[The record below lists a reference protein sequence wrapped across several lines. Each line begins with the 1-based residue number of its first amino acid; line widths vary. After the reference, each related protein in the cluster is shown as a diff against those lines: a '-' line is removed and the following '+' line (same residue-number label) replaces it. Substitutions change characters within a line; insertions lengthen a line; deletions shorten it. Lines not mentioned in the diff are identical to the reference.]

1 MSAALVC
8 AVAAAGDAVPLQGAA
23 PVRTF
28 AGAAAAPGRLLVQF
42 KPSAAATARLQAR
55 IPLRGL
61 QLERLVGKHQGLAV
75 GRAAAAAAGGRRQL
89 AAATGD
95 VPPDATLLFSITDGK
110 SVQEKI
116 KELRGNAGDAGSGCV
131 WGAHRAWAR
140 RVRLSFSAGGVHKPQ
155 LQPLQKRR
163 GRQA

>member
-1 MSAALVC
+1 MPAGRLIETKLLAALLC
-8 AVAAAGDAVPLQGAA
+8 AAAAAGAAAPLPQEAP
-23 PVRTF
+23 PVRTSDASSF
-28 AGAAAAPGRLLVQF
+28 AAPGRLLVQF

-55 IPLRGL
+55 SPLRGL

-75 GRAAAAAAGGRRQL
+75 GRAAAAAGGRRQL

-116 KELRGNAGDAGSGCV
+116 KELRGNAGDAGSGCGCLAGV
-131 WGAHRAWAR
+131 ETAR
-140 RVRLSFSAGGVHKPQ
+140 YQ
-155 LQPLQKRR
+155 
-163 GRQA
+163 GRQVACRT